1 MSAWIVIAAT
11 DLNDYL
17 VGAQV
22 NALRTAALA
31 AGQADPFNAV
41 MPAVA
46 ARVRAE
52 VQGCKTNQISA
63 TANSVP
69 PDLKRETVLLIL
81 EAMQTRLPSLKL
93 TEDQRSQIDRAYD
106 YLKRIARCEV
116 PISQPDDPLSPS
128 NVQKGG
134 DAELV
139 TKTDRVATRA
149 KLDGL

>member
-1 MSAWIVIAAT
+1 MSAWITIAVT

-31 AGQADPFNAV
+31 SGQADPFNAV

-63 TANSVP
+63 TANTVP
-69 PDLKRETVLLIL
+69 PDLKRETIMLIL
-81 EAMQTRLPSLKL
+81 EAMQARLPTLKL
-93 TEDQRSQIDRAYD
+93 TEDQQRQIERAYE
-106 YLKRIARCEV
+106 YLRRVAKCEV
-116 PISQPDDPLSPS
+116 PIEQPSDPLSPS
-128 NVQKGG
+128 NVQQGG
-134 DAELV
+134 GIEVAS
-139 TKTDRVATRA
+139 KTDRIATRE
-149 KLDGL
+149 KMSGL

>member
-1 MSAWIVIAAT
+1 MAAWIVIT
-11 DLNDYL
+11 TSDLNDYL
-17 VGAQV
+17 AGAQV

-31 AGQADPFNAV
+31 SGQADPFGAV

-69 PDLKRETVLLIL
+69 PALKRETCMLIL
-81 EAMQTRLPSLKL
+81 EAMQTRIPTLKL
-93 TEDQRSQIDRAYD
+93 TEDQQRQIERAYA
-106 YLKRIARCEV
+106 YLERVAKCDV
-116 PISQPDDPLSPS
+116 PIDQPNDPLSPS

-139 TKTDRVATRA
+139 TKTDRTSTRA